1 MVLWEKIVQLF
12 VLLLQAVATVEEL
25 LEVLVDPVVEV
36 MLEILAVLEDLVMI
50 PLDVQLME
58 PLKEMMVVKEV
69 LLLVKL
75 EVVAVE
81 EQPRVQLVVA
91 LVLHKVETVVMV

>member
-1 MVLWEKIVQLF
+1 MPAAA
-12 VLLLQAVATVEEL
+12 AVGPAAEEL
-25 LEVLVDPVVEV
+25 VAKP
-36 MLEILAVLEDLVMI
+36 
-50 PLDVQLME
+50 
-58 PLKEMMVVKEV
+58 
-69 LLLVKL
+69 

>member
-1 MVLWEKIVQLF
+1 MVEDHLE
-12 VLLLQAVATVEEL
+12 

-50 PLDVQLME
+50 PLHVQLME

>member
-1 MVLWEKIVQLF
+1 MVEDHLE
-12 VLLLQAVATVEEL
+12 

-50 PLDVQLME
+50 PLHVQLME

-69 LLLVKL
+69 QSLAKL

>member
-1 MVLWEKIVQLF
+1 V
-12 VLLLQAVATVEEL
+12 
-25 LEVLVDPVVEV
+25 VLVDPAVEA
-36 MLEILAVLEDLVMI
+36 MLVDVLEDLVI
-50 PLDVQLME
+50 LPQHVLLME

-69 LLLVKL
+69 LLLVKP

-81 EQPRVQLVVA
+81 ERPRVQLVVA

>member
-1 MVLWEKIVQLF
+1 
-12 VLLLQAVATVEEL
+12 
-25 LEVLVDPVVEV
+25 
-36 MLEILAVLEDLVMI
+36 
-50 PLDVQLME
+50 ME

-69 LLLVKL
+69 LLLVKP

>member
-1 MVLWEKIVQLF
+1 M
-12 VLLLQAVATVEEL
+12 
-25 LEVLVDPVVEV
+25 DPVVEV
-36 MLEILAVLEDLVMI
+36 MLEILAVLEDPVMI
-50 PLDVQLME
+50 PLHVQLME

-69 LLLVKL
+69 LLLVKP

-81 EQPRVQLVVA
+81 ERPRVQLVVA

>member
-1 MVLWEKIVQLF
+1 V
-12 VLLLQAVATVEEL
+12 
-25 LEVLVDPVVEV
+25 VLVDPVVEV

-50 PLDVQLME
+50 PLHVQLME

-69 LLLVKL
+69 LLLVKP

-81 EQPRVQLVVA
+81 ERPRVQLVVA